1 MDRFCNDNI
10 TVNDAD
16 MLMHISDESYLDSF
30 KQLMDGVVISCTANY
45 TDGTKKTVFLNAG
58 AYYGSPTDMNSD
70 NTDTASSEN
79 RILFTLE
86 LQP

>member
-45 TDGTKKTVFLNAG
+45 TDGTKKTVFLG
-58 AYYGSPTDMNSD
+58 VS
-70 NTDTASSEN
+70 
-79 RILFTLE
+79 
-86 LQP
+86 